1 MTFAATQFLLV
12 AQVLEGSSD
21 AEYSSIG
28 VVLFAIKHGHFVK
41 AERANFFRTRDID
54 PILIGI

>member
-28 VVLFAIKHGHFVK
+28 GMPFAIKHGHFVK
-41 AERANFFRTRDID
+41 VERANFFQTRDID